1 MDRNECIPISRLM
14 NIAYQEIGW
23 KKDLDRMC
31 YEDHKQE
38 LPEITTDMTAP
49 QIMELLRIK
58 RSKSSIE

>member
-23 KKDLDRMC
+23 KDDLDQMI
-31 YEDHKQE
+31 YEDFKE
-38 LPEITTDMTAP
+38 EIPEITPEMTAP

>member
-23 KKDLDRMC
+23 KTDLDQMI
-31 YEDHKQE
+31 YEEFKSE
-38 LPEITTDMTAP
+38 LTELEPNTPFPEV
-49 QIMELLRIK
+49 MEMLRNK

>member
-23 KKDLDRMC
+23 KKDLDQMI
-31 YEDHKQE
+31 YEDFKKI
-38 LPEITTDMTAP
+38 LPELEPNTP
-49 QIMELLRIK
+49 FPEVMEMLRSK